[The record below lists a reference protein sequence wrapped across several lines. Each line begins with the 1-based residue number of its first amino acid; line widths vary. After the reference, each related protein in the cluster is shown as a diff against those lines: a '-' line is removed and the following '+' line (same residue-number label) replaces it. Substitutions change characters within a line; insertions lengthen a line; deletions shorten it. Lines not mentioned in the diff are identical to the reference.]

1 MDIGE
6 RKAEINS
13 KQKLNKI
20 ISEEDKCYDRNKQDD
35 MKILRE
41 QAVVCLT
48 SEESTS
54 YKCVLT
60 LLWTE
65 CLSPQPPP
73 PIHMLKSNPP
83 FDGVWIWGF
92 GEVIRS

>member
-20 ISEEDKCYDRNKQDD
+20 ISEDDKCYDRNKQDD

-41 QAVVCLT
+41 QAVM
-48 SEESTS
+48 S
-54 YKCVLT
+54 Y
-60 LLWTE
+60 
-65 CLSPQPPP
+65 
-73 PIHMLKSNPP
+73 
-83 FDGVWIWGF
+83 IWGKYILLMCLHIVMDWMPVPPTPTTNSYV
-92 GEVIRS
+92 EV